1 MKVSLYVKYDM
12 WLHIPPGVRDSGP
25 NMKPIPRAAQS
36 KLTPAID
43 HGREFI

>member
-1 MKVSLYVKYDM
+1 MKLSLYGKNDM
-12 WLHIPPGVRDSGP
+12 WLHIPHGIRDFGP

-43 HGREFI
+43 HGREVI